1 MAPDVHASLAAEAP
15 AALAPAAALR
25 SFTAKVLERAGVP
38 QAQAASSADAL
49 LYASERGVDTHGV
62 RNLKRYYVDGI
73 VRGEITPAADFT
85 VEHRTPLSMRVDG
98 DNGLGMAACAWGM
111 ERALEMARESGVGL
125 VAINNSNH
133 FGAAGAY
140 THMAV
145 EAGFI
150 GISMTG
156 SMFAT
161 GRHRAVVPSDGT
173 LQLFGTNPLSFGFPG
188 AEEPPFLLD
197 MATSVVPQNRVE
209 MLASE
214 GLSEIPAGWAI
225 RSDGSAATDP
235 EAFDALLPVGGREKS
250 TGGHKGTALAALV
263 EAMTAVLSGAWR
275 LHEVADIMEDDP
287 CAPPP
292 PLPGHLRSLPCTSY
306 FRSL

>member
-1 MAPDVHASLAAEAP
+1 
-15 AALAPAAALR
+15 
-25 SFTAKVLERAGVP
+25 
-38 QAQAASSADAL
+38 
-49 LYASERGVDTHGV
+49 
-62 RNLKRYYVDGI
+62 
-73 VRGEITPAADFT
+73 
-85 VEHRTPLSMRVDG
+85 
-98 DNGLGMAACAWGM
+98 
-111 ERALEMARESGVGL
+111 
-125 VAINNSNH
+125 
-133 FGAAGAY
+133 
-140 THMAV
+140 
-145 EAGFI
+145 
-150 GISMTG
+150 
-156 SMFAT
+156 
-161 GRHRAVVPSDGT
+161 
-173 LQLFGTNPLSFGFPG
+173 
-188 AEEPPFLLD
+188 

-292 PLPGHLRSLPCTSY
+292 PPSLPSPPPYLHEQCFLLSNTRP
-306 FRSL
+306 FWNGC